1 MSRLSEIE
9 PGDAQPD
16 ARRFYEQ
23 DLKLHGEILKTTKV
37 YARRP
42 TILAGMREL
51 SAGVARS
58 GLIEPAL
65 QALVCV
71 RVAGIN
77 RCPF

>member
-1 MSRLSEIE
+1 MSRLPEIE
-9 PGDAQPD
+9 PDDAHPD

-23 DLKLHGEILKTTKV
+23 DLKRHGEVLKTTKV

-58 GLIEPAL
+58 GLIDPAL
-65 QALVCV
+65 QPLVCV